1 LGAVPANV
9 AFQSLAMADWL
20 VSRTTVHVETA
31 LDPELLT
38 VRLSQ

>member
-9 AFQSLAMADWL
+9 AFQSLAMVDWL

-31 LDPELLT
+31 LDPELVT